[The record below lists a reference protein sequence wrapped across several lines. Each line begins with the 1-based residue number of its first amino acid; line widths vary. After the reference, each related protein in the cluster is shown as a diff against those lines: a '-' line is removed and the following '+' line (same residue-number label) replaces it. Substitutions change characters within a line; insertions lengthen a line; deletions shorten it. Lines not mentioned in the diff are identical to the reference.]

1 MDTQRHDG
9 DGGSAGESR
18 RTVLTAVVAN
28 LLLAVAKGVAALFT
42 GSAAL
47 WAECA
52 HSVADTGN
60 EVLLFVGLRRST
72 KEKDPEHPLGYGR
85 ERFLWGFLAS
95 LGIFLI
101 GGVLSIGE
109 GVNSL
114 LNPEPLTTPWVGIV
128 VLTLAAVFEGYSWFV
143 ARRQLHSDARRT
155 RRSVIEHLNRSSDP
169 SATTVYLED
178 SAALIGVALA
188 LAALLLHLIT
198 GSAVWDA
205 AASILI
211 GMLLIAVAIALANRS
226 KELLVDESAPD
237 DVVDPIREVLRRP
250 DWVAEVR
257 AVDAIFVGPSR
268 LLVIAELAVTPDL
281 IGAPAGELIRRIAD
295 LRADLL
301 RDLAVAEIALK
312 VVEPAPDTPV
322 RAGATGG
329 GVGGDGKG
337 FAGRRPP
344 LLG

>member
-1 MDTQRHDG
+1 MEER

-18 RTVLTAVVAN
+18 RTVLTAVAAN
-28 LLLAVAKGVAALFT
+28 FLLAVAKGVAALFT

-52 HSVADTGN
+52 HSIADTGN
-60 EVLLFVGLRRST
+60 EVLLFVGLTRST
-72 KEKDPEHPLGYGR
+72 KQKDPEHPFGYGR

-101 GGVLSIGE
+101 GGVLSIVE
-109 GVNSL
+109 GVHSL
-114 LNPEPLTTPWVGIV
+114 LNPEPLTTPWVGIGVLV
-128 VLTLAAVFEGYSWFV
+128 VATVFEGYSWIV
-143 ARRQLHSDARRT
+143 ARRQLRSDARRS
-155 RRSVIEHLNRSSDP
+155 RRSVIEHLSRSSDP

-178 SAALIGVALA
+178 SAALIGIALA
-188 LAALLLHLIT
+188 FVALLLHLIT

-211 GMLLIAVAIALANRS
+211 GLLLIAVAIVLAHRS
-226 KELLVDESAPD
+226 KELLVDESAPA
-237 DVVDPIREVLRRP
+237 DVVDPIRAALGRP
-250 DWVAEVR
+250 AWVAEVH

-281 IGAPAGELIRRIAD
+281 LGAPAGELIRHLAD

-301 RDLAVAEIALK
+301 RSSAVAEIALT
-312 VVEPAPDTPV
+312 VGEPSPATPARTGA
-322 RAGATGG
+322 RAGPGRA
-329 GVGGDGKG
+329 GK
-337 FAGRRPP
+337 R
-344 LLG
+344 